1 MKSINDL
8 TILANRCKKITK
20 IKFKK
25 GDIISNLIP
34 NKNQFGL
41 IIEGCADLI
50 RYDIS
55 GNRSIVERY
64 YKGDV
69 FGELLLE
76 SHNINELFVEAK
88 TTVTILFISHE
99 YVTDKCD
106 HLCPIHEELKSAIM
120 DIFIAR
126 IVSQHTRISLLTQRM
141 IRDKILAYFDI
152 LSMGGMRRK
161 FRLHFSVTD
170 LADYLN
176 VDRSSLSREL
186 SNLVSDGFILKDGRN
201 ITLLY

>member
-1 MKSINDL
+1 MKNINDL
-8 TILANRCKKITK
+8 TILANKCKKITK

-25 GDIISNLIP
+25 GDIISNLVP

-64 YKGDV
+64 YKGDI
-69 FGELLLE
+69 FGELLLMPQ
-76 SHNINELFVEAK
+76 NINELFVEAK

-99 YVTDKCD
+99 YITDKCND
-106 HLCPIHEELKSAIM
+106 LCQIHDELKSALM
-120 DIFIAR
+120 EIFISR
-126 IVSQHTRISLLTQRM
+126 IVNQHTRISLLTQRM
-141 IRDKILAYFDI
+141 IRDKILAYFDM

-161 FRLHFSVTD
+161 FRMHFSVTD

-186 SNLVSDGFILKDGRN
+186 SNLVSDGFIRKDGRN